1 MSRTFSTKSGSL
13 ESLNVSCR
21 CGCRPKARQMRE
33 TAVCDRPAS
42 RAMLRVL
49 QWVAPAG
56 TLSNVLAITASTRA
70 SSIERGAPGRGA
82 SRRPSRRCSTKRA
95 RHLQTVCGVTRWRAA
110 TTLLS
115 APSAQFKTMR
125 ARSASACAVL
135 RRSVKASSCS
145 RSVPLN
151 TSPVFGLPR
160 IQASPRDYPTRVT
173 RMMHISSANF

>member
-42 RAMLRVL
+42 RAMERVL

-56 TLSNVLAITASTRA
+56 TLSNVLAITASMRV
-70 SSIERGAPGRGA
+70 SSMLRGAPGRGA
-82 SRRPSRRCSTKRA
+82 SSRPSSRCSTKRA
-95 RHLQTVCGVTRWRAA
+95 RHFETVCGVTRWRAA

-115 APSAQFKTMR
+115 APAAQAKTIR

-135 RRSVKASSCS
+135 RRSVNASSCS
-145 RSVPLN
+145 RSVSLN
-151 TSPVFGLPR
+151 ISCVLGLPR
-160 IQASPRDYPTRVT
+160 IEASPCPQYTTDSDDDY
-173 RMMHISSANF
+173 